1 MLCHKNLASFQ
12 QIKSTSHIGDIHKF
26 LEMTKR
32 TQFVSFYV
40 TSTRTNKINKAA
52 TIFQA
57 KTRNVKRK
65 KTYLRSQKIKFYFC
79 HTFFTEYSFIK
90 TTRHI
95 SYNYVKT
102 CRNVSLIQFTVY
114 TPFSVKYEVKHSKFT
129 SVKLSNLSGYNLA
142 NAASKTSFKLS
153 LSLANLDSFS
163 RRFAKS
169 VRKLAISLFKDF
181 ICRSW
186 ASTTAEKGKKIIFYI
201 VYLTTYVKISFSFLR
216 CFNENR
222 YCYLCEKR

>member
-90 TTRHI
+90 KQPGILVIITSKRIVQFTRH
-95 SYNYVKT
+95 
-102 CRNVSLIQFTVY
+102 F
-114 TPFSVKYEVKHSKFT
+114 
-129 SVKLSNLSGYNLA
+129 LSNMRSSIRN
-142 NAASKTSFKLS
+142 S
-153 LSLANLDSFS
+153 L
-163 RRFAKS
+163 
-169 VRKLAISLFKDF
+169 V
-181 ICRSW
+181 
-186 ASTTAEKGKKIIFYI
+186 
-201 VYLTTYVKISFSFLR
+201 
-216 CFNENR
+216 
-222 YCYLCEKR
+222 